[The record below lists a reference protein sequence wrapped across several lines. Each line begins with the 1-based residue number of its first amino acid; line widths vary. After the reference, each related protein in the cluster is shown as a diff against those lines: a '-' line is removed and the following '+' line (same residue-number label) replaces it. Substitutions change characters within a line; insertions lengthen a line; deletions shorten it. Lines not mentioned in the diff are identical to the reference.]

1 MIIEV
6 KTNQRNYPIIIE
18 RGAICKAAEIVYG
31 EPGTDTAVSG
41 TAKSGTADTGAVGS
55 GFTNSGTAGFDGT
68 KRGIIEPGSKAFI
81 VTDSGIPDK
90 WKEALQRQF
99 PSSPMFIF
107 EQGEASKNISTY
119 KEILSWLA
127 SNRASRK
134 DTVIALG
141 GGVTGDMAG
150 FAAATYMRGISYI
163 NIPTTSLSQIDSSIG
178 GKTAI
183 DLDGLKNIVGAFWQP
198 SAVIIDTNTLST
210 LPARQLAAGLAEA
223 VKSGLIGDA
232 GLFEIF
238 EEMEALAFMQ
248 PTAQAD
254 TLASRLDG
262 IIYRSLMV
270 KKAIVEQDENEA
282 SLRKLLN
289 LGHTY
294 GHAYES
300 YYAGRYLHGECVAMG
315 MMTII
320 QDEEIRTRLG
330 KVLKML
336 DLPISCDADKGRI
349 AELVMSDKKAVGNH
363 IEIAQVDEIGKA
375 HLETWSIGK
384 LRDMLETVQ
393 Q

>member
-6 KTNQRNYPIIIE
+6 KTKQRKYPIIIE
-18 RGAICKAAEIVYG
+18 RGALCKAAEIVYG
-31 EPGTDTAVSG
+31 EPDTGSTGSG
-41 TAKSGTADTGAVGS
+41 TAKSGTAK
-55 GFTNSGTAGFDGT
+55 SGTAGSDGT
-68 KRGIIEPGSKAFI
+68 KRGIMEPGSKAFI
-81 VTDSGIPDK
+81 VTDSGVPDQ
-90 WKEALQRQF
+90 WKDILQKQF

-198 SAVIIDTNTLST
+198 SAVIIYTDTLST

-223 VKSGLIGDA
+223 VKSGLIGDEK
-232 GLFEIF
+232 LFGMF
-238 EEMEALAFMQ
+238 EAI
-248 PTAQAD
+248 AD
-254 TLASRLDG
+254 TTEACLDE

-282 SLRKLLN
+282 SIRKLLN

-300 YYAGRYLHGECVAMG
+300 YYEGRYLHGECVAMG

-349 AELVMSDKKAVGNH
+349 AELVMSDKKAAGNH

-384 LRDMLETVQ
+384 LREILETAQ

>member
-1 MIIEV
+1 MIIVV
-6 KTNQRNYPIIIE
+6 KTKQRKYPIIIE
-18 RGAICKAAEIVYG
+18 RGAICRAAQIVYG

-41 TAKSGTADTGAVGS
+41 IANSGAAVSGTAKY
-55 GFTNSGTAGFDGT
+55 GTAGSDGT
-68 KRGIIEPGSKAFI
+68 KRGIMEPGSKAFI

-90 WKEALQRQF
+90 WKEALQREF

-163 NIPTTSLSQIDSSIG
+163 NIPTTALSQIDSSIG

-198 SAVIIDTNTLST
+198 SAVIIDTDTLST

-223 VKSGLIGDA
+223 VKSGLIGDEK
-232 GLFEIF
+232 LFGMF
-238 EEMEALAFMQ
+238 EAMTGTMTGKIEAC
-248 PTAQAD
+248 
-254 TLASRLDG
+254 LDE

-300 YYAGRYLHGECVAMG
+300 YYEGRYLHGECVAMG

-349 AELVMSDKKAVGNH
+349 AEFVMSDKKAAGNH